1 MVGTIVNAAA
11 VVVGSVVGMLIHSRL
26 DKRFQDIIFQAIGLV
41 TMMLGVSMALKSN
54 NFLVVVL
61 SILLGAVIGEL
72 MDIDGR
78 LRRLTER
85 FSRGGDSGSR
95 ASQGFM
101 TSTLLFC
108 VGSMT
113 ILGAIEDGTG
123 QTPTLLYTK
132 SIMDGVSAVAFAAS
146 FGVAVMFSALPLLI
160 YQGGLT
166 LCAAW
171 ITGVMSEGMIDE
183 MTAVGGVMLVGIG
196 INVLQIKEIK
206 VTNMLPSLIFAII
219 FAYIMQ

>member
-11 VVVGSVVGMLIHSRL
+11 VVVGSVVGVLIHSRL
-26 DKRFQDIIFQAIGLV
+26 ERRFQDIIFQAIGLV
-41 TMMLGVSMALKSN
+41 TMMLGVSMALKSQ
-54 NFLVVVL
+54 NFLIVVL
-61 SILLGAVIGEL
+61 SVLLGSIVGEL
-72 MDIDGR
+72 INIDKH
-78 LRRLTER
+78 LQRLTER
-85 FSRGGDSGSR
+85 FVKGDSSSR
-95 ASQGFM
+95 AVQGFM

-123 QTPTLLYTK
+123 HTPTLLYAK

-146 FGVAVMFSALPLLI
+146 FGVAVMFSALPLLV

-171 ITGVMSEGMIDE
+171 ITSVMSQGMIDE

-206 VTNMLPSLIFAII
+206 VTNMLPSLLFAII
-219 FAYIMQ
+219 FAYIML